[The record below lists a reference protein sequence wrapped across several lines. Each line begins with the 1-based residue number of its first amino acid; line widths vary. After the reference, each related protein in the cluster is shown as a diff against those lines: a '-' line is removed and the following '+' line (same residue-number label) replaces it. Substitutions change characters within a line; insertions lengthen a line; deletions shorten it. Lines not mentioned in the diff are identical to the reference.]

1 MTMRRAVSRLVALC
15 LAATAGAA
23 LAQQQPAQAQQA
35 APQPGSAE
43 DIAQRI
49 ISVPNPRGFAVIGA
63 QGQIRD
69 DAGVQGGHALR
80 IPVPVLQATRFGTP
94 LRFAAPAVE
103 VRAQPLPAW
112 LPEDVPVGALAM
124 EPAADGAQ
132 AVVGRPWPLRFV
144 VTGEIAPRV
153 LQDLL
158 QAQLPHGGPWSAY
171 PPEIRPL
178 PDGGPASRQEVT
190 LYARPAQAG
199 VLATPAL
206 RLGWFDPGSGRIEQA
221 QLPSRRIA
229 VAHAPLAA
237 GWRWAAASAMVLLIA
252 LLAWAVWRR
261 CRWRLA
267 RRRLQRAL
275 RAPLDAERLHAL
287 VLGFDNVLRA
297 LESRRPPKVLIEAF
311 DGAPDGKRKL
321 YAAAHRLELDCV
333 VIETLTSA
341 ELGLALGRENVIHAA
356 VQPGG
361 LAERLIF
368 DAERLSGFREAG
380 FRAGHESPRADA
392 QKRKPASGRE
402 QNESPRADASKN
414 ESKP

>member
-1 MTMRRAVSRLVALC
+1 MVMPRWLLVLAL
-15 LAATAGAA
+15 LAGCVPAWAQPGTGEARIGSDPVPPVWLSWRVEPASPWVRQATQLTLEACAAGLLQWQRPEVPAGAGFLLRPLGETEVETTRDGVRCTA
-23 LAQQQPAQAQQA
+23 TRWRWSLLPTAS
-35 APQPGSAE
+35 GSL
-43 DIAQRI
+43 Q
-49 ISVPNPRGFAVIGA
+49 
-63 QGQIRD
+63 
-69 DAGVQGGHALR
+69 

-94 LRFAAPAVE
+94 LRFAAPALE
-103 VRAQPLPAW
+103 IRAQPLPAW

-199 VLATPAL
+199 VLAMPAL

-237 GWRWAAASAMVLLIA
+237 GWRWAAASALVLLIA

-287 VLGFDNVLRA
+287 VLGFDLVRPSGPARTLGAWQSRMERQCRSDGLPALVSRLQSLRYG
-297 LESRRPPKVLIEAF
+297 
-311 DGAPDGKRKL
+311 D
-321 YAAAHRLELDCV
+321 
-333 VIETLTSA
+333 
-341 ELGLALGRENVIHAA
+341 
-356 VQPGG
+356 
-361 LAERLIF
+361 
-368 DAERLSGFREAG
+368 
-380 FRAGHESPRADA
+380 RADVQDA
-392 QKRKPASGRE
+392 QAALRQWLRTFRPLRTAR
-402 QNESPRADASKN
+402 
-414 ESKP
+414 